1 MIRRI
6 HHVGIVVRRLTD
18 AYEFYRET
26 LGLPLVKEAEQLGD
40 ELRRGKVSSPAPA
53 AGTSEAD
60 LAPGQ
65 TAPGYEKRGD
75 HAAGKDGNKDAPIK
89 DDPKGGHR

>member
-1 MIRRI
+1 VYISQ
-6 HHVGIVVRRLTD
+6 HS
-18 AYEFYRET
+18 EFK
-26 LGLPLVKEAEQLGD
+26 PLVAEAEQLAD
-40 ELRRGKVSSPAPA
+40 ELRKGKVSSPAPA

-65 TAPGYEKRGD
+65 TAPGFEKRND

-89 DDPKGGHR
+89 KDGGP